1 MAKTGDN
8 TSPEGQLHYNE
19 ENRHS
24 YLITLDSSAG
34 IYCDEIGLLGDRQVL
49 NLEIVN
55 ICKRNQHFKKN

>member
-34 IYCDEIGLLGDRQVL
+34 IYCDEIGLLGNGLVL
-49 NLEIVN
+49 YLEIVN

>member
-24 YLITLDSSAG
+24 YLITLDSRAG
-34 IYCDEIGLLGDRQVL
+34 IYYHEIGLLGDGQVL
-49 NLEIVN
+49 YLDSNMQE
-55 ICKRNQHFKKN
+55 KSTF